1 MRKLL
6 INLGVS
12 VAIGSL
18 FIWLALRG
26 VNWDDI
32 VNVFSAVDRSVIL
45 GYFLF
50 LVVIHF
56 CRIVRWGILLRP
68 LGQVRFGRL
77 FMVGSVGNMALVLL
91 PLRLGEF
98 ARPLLISERGK
109 IRASAALATVVVERL
124 IDSLAM
130 ALLLVIILFLIEGRV
145 SVPTEI
151 RLWAW
156 VVLIGFL
163 FLLILLIMA
172 YLRQESTV
180 RWFRRLVGL
189 LSKKGAERLGSM
201 LDSFISGLRALR
213 HAKLIAGF
221 LLLTVVIWFVT
232 GVSFWFAF
240 RAVTGLSHLGLLEA
254 FTMLAVL
261 CVGLMI
267 PAGPGM
273 IGNFHYFV
281 KLGLSLF
288 VSDAVLGSSGV
299 AYALLVHAI
308 SLGQQVLFGLPF
320 LFHPQISLRRIL
332 FASREMETAGEQ

>member
-12 VAIGSL
+12 VAIGGV

-26 VNWDDI
+26 VNWRDI
-32 VNVFSAVDRSVIL
+32 ADVFASVSPLILL

-56 CRIVRWGILLRP
+56 ARVVRWGILLKP
-68 LGQVRFGRL
+68 LGEIGFGRL
-77 FMVGSVGNMALVLL
+77 FMVSSVGIMALVLL

-109 IRASAALATVVVERL
+109 IRASSAMATVVVERL

-145 SVPTEI
+145 SVPSEI

-156 VVLIGFL
+156 IVLIGFL
-163 FLLILLIMA
+163 FLLSLLILA
-172 YLRQESTV
+172 YVRQESTV

-189 LSKKGAERLGSM
+189 LSKKGAERVGSI

-213 HAKLIAGF
+213 QVKLVAGF

-240 RAVTGLSHLGLLEA
+240 RAVTGLAHLGMLEA

-288 VSDAVLGSSGV
+288 VSEAVLGSAGV
-299 AYALLVHAI
+299 AYALLVHAM

-320 LFHPQISLRRIL
+320 LFHPQISVRRIL